1 MKSKKIT
8 ALLLASAMVFSLA
21 SCNMI
26 GKRDRDDDDDRIE
39 RTEDEE
45 ETKKTT
51 EEETTEET
59 TTEKETE
66 EETTTT
72 TESETE
78 ATTEAKREEFSG
90 KVVDF
95 DDMHFFVNGKKYTL
109 GKSTL
114 KEMIDDGVPFEES
127 DLKKLDQKIKKNQ
140 RQLTGGFRIRL
151 DKFWSALVYVMNVD
165 DDEKTLGECVIY
177 RISVPSL
184 TENYKNE
191 ANLTFDFPLNLT
203 MDELVKAAGEPEGSN
218 KSHYDGEKY
227 HTDTYSYKQKSKKFL
242 GSKAFTFEFKNDV
255 LNKIELDYI
264 P

>member
-21 SCNMI
+21 SCSI
-26 GKRDRDDDDDRIE
+26 PGGKRDREDDDERIE

-45 ETKKTT
+45 TEKTT
-51 EEETTEET
+51 EKTTEET
-59 TTEKETE
+59 TSEETT

-78 ATTEAKREEFSG
+78 ATEAKREEFSG

-95 DDMHFFVNGKKYTL
+95 DDMHFYVKGKKYTL

-114 KEMIDDGVPFEES
+114 QEMIDDGVPFEES
-127 DLKKLDQKIKKNQ
+127 DLKKVDQKIKKNQ

-151 DKFWSALVYVMNVD
+151 DKFWSALVYVMNVE
-165 DDEKTLGECVIY
+165 DDEKTLAESVIY

-184 TENYKNE
+184 DQNYKNE
-191 ANLTFDFPLNLT
+191 ANLTFDFPLNIT
-203 MDELVKAAGEPEGSN
+203 MDELVKNAGEPAEGN
-218 KSHYDGEKY
+218 KKHNDYDNY
-227 HTDTYSYKQKSKKFL
+227 HTDTFSYKQKSKKFL
-242 GSKAFTFEFKNDV
+242 GSKAFNFDFKNDV
-255 LNKIELDYI
+255 LNKVELDYI

>member
-21 SCNMI
+21 SCNMS
-26 GKRDRDDDDDRIE
+26 GKRDRDDDEERIE
-39 RTEDEE
+39 KTEE
-45 ETKKTT
+45 TT
-51 EEETTEET
+51 EETTEKTTEET
-59 TTEKETE
+59 TTEKETTE
-66 EETTTT
+66 ETTTTT

-78 ATTEAKREEFSG
+78 ATEAKREAFEG

-95 DDMHFFVNGKKYTL
+95 NDMHFSVNGKKYTL

-165 DDEKTLGECVIY
+165 DGEKTLGECVIY

-191 ANLTFDFPLNLT
+191 ANLAFDFPLNLT
-203 MDELVKAAGEPEGSN
+203 MDELVKSAGEPEGNN

>member
-21 SCNMI
+21 SCSI
-26 GKRDRDDDDDRIE
+26 PGGKRDRDDDDERIE

-45 ETKKTT
+45 TEKTT
-51 EEETTEET
+51 EETTEET
-59 TTEKETE
+59 TSEETT

-78 ATTEAKREEFSG
+78 ATEAKREEFSG

-114 KEMIDDGVPFEES
+114 QEMIDDGVPFEES
-127 DLKKLDQKIKKNQ
+127 DLKKVDQKIKKNQ

-151 DKFWSALVYVMNVD
+151 DKFWSALVYVMNVE
-165 DDEKTLGECVIY
+165 DDEKTLAESVIY

-184 TENYKNE
+184 DQNYKNE
-191 ANLTFDFPLNLT
+191 ANLTFDFPLNIT
-203 MDELVKAAGEPEGSN
+203 MDELVKNAGEPAEGN
-218 KSHYDGEKY
+218 KKHNDYDNY
-227 HTDTYSYKQKSKKFL
+227 HTDTFSYKQKSKKFL
-242 GSKAFTFEFKNDV
+242 GSKAFNFDFKNDV
-255 LNKIELDYI
+255 LNKVELDYI

>member
-21 SCNMI
+21 SCSI
-26 GKRDRDDDDDRIE
+26 PGGKRDRDDDDERIE

-45 ETKKTT
+45 TEKTT
-51 EEETTEET
+51 EETTEET
-59 TTEKETE
+59 TSEDTT

-78 ATTEAKREEFSG
+78 ATEAKREEFSG

-114 KEMIDDGVPFEES
+114 QEMIDDGVPFEES
-127 DLKKLDQKIKKNQ
+127 DLKKVDQKIKKNQ

-151 DKFWSALVYVMNVD
+151 DKFWSALVYVMNVE
-165 DDEKTLGECVIY
+165 DDEKTLAESVIY
-177 RISVPSL
+177 RISVPSIDQ
-184 TENYKNE
+184 NYKNE
-191 ANLTFDFPLNLT
+191 ANLTFDFPLNIT
-203 MDELVKAAGEPEGSN
+203 MDELVKNAGEPAEGN
-218 KSHYDGEKY
+218 KKHNDYDNY
-227 HTDTYSYKQKSKKFL
+227 HTDTFSYKQKSKKFL
-242 GSKAFTFEFKNDV
+242 GSKAFNFDFKNDV
-255 LNKIELDYI
+255 LNKVELDYI

>member
-8 ALLLASAMVFSLA
+8 AILLAGVMAFSLA
-21 SCNMI
+21 SCSLPG
-26 GKRDRDDDDDRIE
+26 GKRDRDDDDERVE

-51 EEETTEET
+51 EETTEKTTEE
-59 TTEKETE
+59 
-66 EETTTT
+66 TTT

-78 ATTEAKREEFSG
+78 ATEAKREEFSG

-114 KEMIDDGVPFEES
+114 QEMIDDGVPFEES
-127 DLKKLDQKIKKNQ
+127 DLKKVDQKIKKNQ

-151 DKFWSALVYVMNVD
+151 DKFWSALVYVMNVE
-165 DDEKTLGECVIY
+165 DDEKTLAESVIY

-184 TENYKNE
+184 DQNYKNE
-191 ANLTFDFPLNLT
+191 ANLTFDFPLNIT
-203 MDELVKAAGEPEGSN
+203 MDELVKNAGEPAEGN
-218 KSHYDGEKY
+218 KKHNDYDNY
-227 HTDTYSYKQKSKKFL
+227 HTDTFSYKQKSKKFL
-242 GSKAFTFEFKNDV
+242 GSKAFNFDFKNDV
-255 LNKIELDYI
+255 LNKVELDYI

>member
-8 ALLLASAMVFSLA
+8 ALLLASVMVFSLA
-21 SCNMI
+21 ACNMN
-26 GKRDRDDDDDRIE
+26 GKRDRDDDEDRIE
-39 RTEDEE
+39 RTEE
-45 ETKKTT
+45 ETEKT

-59 TTEKETE
+59 TTEKETT

-78 ATTEAKREEFSG
+78 ATEAKREEFSG

-95 DDMHFFVNGKKYTL
+95 NDMHFFVNGKKYTL

-114 KEMIDDGVPFEES
+114 QEMIDDGVPFEES
-127 DLKKLDQKIKKNQ
+127 DLKKVDQKIKKNQ

-165 DDEKTLGECVIY
+165 EGEKTLAECVIY

-184 TENYKNE
+184 DQGYKNE
-191 ANLTFDFPLNLT
+191 ANLTFDFPLNIT
-203 MDELVKAAGEPEGSN
+203 MDELVKNAGEPAEGN
-218 KSHYDGEKY
+218 KKHNDYDNY
-227 HTDTYSYKQKSKKFL
+227 HTDTFSYKQKSKKFL
-242 GSKAFTFEFKNDV
+242 GSKAFNFDYKNDV
-255 LNKIELDYI
+255 LNKVELDYI

>member
-21 SCNMI
+21 SCNMP
-26 GKRDRDDDDDRIE
+26 GKRDRDDDDERIE

-51 EEETTEET
+51 EETTEET

-66 EETTTT
+66 EETTTTT

-90 KVVDF
+90 KVIDF
-95 DDMHFFVNGKKYTL
+95 DDMHFYVNGKKYTL
-109 GKSTL
+109 GKTTL
-114 KEMIDDGVPFEES
+114 QQMIDDGVPFAES

-140 RQLTGGFRIRL
+140 RQLTGGFRIEL
-151 DKFWSALVYVMNVD
+151 DKFWSALIYVMNVED
-165 DDEKTLGECVIY
+165 GEKTLAECVIY

-184 TENYKNE
+184 TEKYENK

-203 MDELVKAAGEPEGSN
+203 MDELVKAAGEPEASN

-227 HTDTYSYKQKSKKFL
+227 YTDTYSYKQKSKKFL

-255 LNKIELDYI
+255 LNKVELDYI

>member
-21 SCNMI
+21 SCSI
-26 GKRDRDDDDDRIE
+26 PGGKRDRDDDDERIE

-45 ETKKTT
+45 TEKTT
-51 EEETTEET
+51 EETTEET
-59 TTEKETE
+59 TSEETT

-78 ATTEAKREEFSG
+78 ATEAKREEFSG

-95 DDMHFFVNGKKYTL
+95 DDMHFYVKGKKYTL

-114 KEMIDDGVPFEES
+114 QEMIDDGVPFEES
-127 DLKKLDQKIKKNQ
+127 DLKKVDQKIKKNQ

-151 DKFWSALVYVMNVD
+151 DKFWSALVYVMNVE
-165 DDEKTLGECVIY
+165 DDEKTLAESVIY

-184 TENYKNE
+184 DQNYKNE
-191 ANLTFDFPLNLT
+191 ANLTFDFPLNIT
-203 MDELVKAAGEPEGSN
+203 MDELVKNAGEPAEGN
-218 KSHYDGEKY
+218 KKHNDYDNY
-227 HTDTYSYKQKSKKFL
+227 HTDTFSYKQKSKKFL
-242 GSKAFTFEFKNDV
+242 GSKAFNFDFKNDV
-255 LNKIELDYI
+255 LNKVELDYI

>member
-21 SCNMI
+21 SCSI
-26 GKRDRDDDDDRIE
+26 PGGKRDRDDDDERIE

-45 ETKKTT
+45 TEKTT
-51 EEETTEET
+51 EKTTEET
-59 TTEKETE
+59 TSEETT

-78 ATTEAKREEFSG
+78 ATEAKREEFSG

-95 DDMHFFVNGKKYTL
+95 DDMHFYVKGKKYTL

-114 KEMIDDGVPFEES
+114 QEMIDDGVPFEES
-127 DLKKLDQKIKKNQ
+127 DLKKVDQKIKKNQ

-151 DKFWSALVYVMNVD
+151 DKFWSALVYVMNVE
-165 DDEKTLGECVIY
+165 DDEKTLAESVIY

-184 TENYKNE
+184 DQNYKNE
-191 ANLTFDFPLNLT
+191 ANLTFDFPLNIT
-203 MDELVKAAGEPEGSN
+203 MDELVKNAGEPAEGN
-218 KSHYDGEKY
+218 KKHNDYDNY
-227 HTDTYSYKQKSKKFL
+227 HTDTFSYKQKSKKFL
-242 GSKAFTFEFKNDV
+242 GSKAFNFDFKNDV
-255 LNKIELDYI
+255 LNKVELDYI

>member
-21 SCNMI
+21 ACNMN
-26 GKRDRDDDDDRIE
+26 GKRDRDDDEDRIE
-39 RTEDEE
+39 RTTEE
-45 ETKKTT
+45 ETEKT

-59 TTEKETE
+59 TTEKETTE
-66 EETTTT
+66 ETTT

-78 ATTEAKREEFSG
+78 ATEAKREEFSG

-114 KEMIDDGVPFEES
+114 QEMIDDGVPFEES
-127 DLKKLDQKIKKNQ
+127 DLKKVDQKIKKNQ

-165 DDEKTLGECVIY
+165 DAEKTLAESVIY

-184 TENYKNE
+184 DQNYKNE
-191 ANLTFDFPLNLT
+191 ANLTFDFPLNMT
-203 MDELVKAAGEPEGSN
+203 MDELVKNAGEPAEGDKKHIDADN
-218 KSHYDGEKY
+218 Y
-227 HTDTYSYKQKSKKFL
+227 HTDSFAYKQKSKKFL
-242 GSKAFTFEFKNDV
+242 GSKAFNFEYKNDV
-255 LNKIELDYI
+255 LNKVELDYI

>member
-21 SCNMI
+21 SCSI
-26 GKRDRDDDDDRIE
+26 PGGKRDRDDDDERIE

-45 ETKKTT
+45 TEKTT
-51 EEETTEET
+51 EETTEET
-59 TTEKETE
+59 TSEETT

-78 ATTEAKREEFSG
+78 ATEAKREEFSG

-114 KEMIDDGVPFEES
+114 QEMIDDGVPFEES
-127 DLKKLDQKIKKNQ
+127 DLKKVDQKIKKNQ

-151 DKFWSALVYVMNVD
+151 DKFWSALVYVMNVE
-165 DDEKTLGECVIY
+165 DDEKTLAESVIY

-184 TENYKNE
+184 DQNYKNE

>member
-21 SCNMI
+21 SCNMP
-26 GKRDRDDDDDRIE
+26 GKRDRDDDDERIE

-45 ETKKTT
+45 TKK
-51 EEETTEET
+51 TTEET

-78 ATTEAKREEFSG
+78 ATTEETTEAKREEFSG

-109 GKSTL
+109 GKTTL
-114 KEMIDDGVPFEES
+114 QQMIDDGVPFNES

-140 RQLTGGFRIRL
+140 RQLTGGFKIEL

-165 DDEKTLGECVIY
+165 DDEKTLAECVIY

-184 TENYKNE
+184 DQKYENK
-191 ANLTFDFPLNLT
+191 ANLTFDFPLNMT

-227 HTDTYSYKQKSKKFL
+227 YTDTYSYKQKSKKFL

-255 LNKIELDYI
+255 LYKVELDYI

>member
-21 SCNMI
+21 SCNMP
-26 GKRDRDDDDDRIE
+26 GKRDRDDDDERIE
-39 RTEDEE
+39 RTTDEE
-45 ETKKTT
+45 TEKT

-59 TTEKETE
+59 TTEKETTE
-66 EETTTT
+66 ETTT

-78 ATTEAKREEFSG
+78 ATEAKREEFSG

-95 DDMHFFVNGKKYTL
+95 NDMHFFVNGKKYTL

-114 KEMIDDGVPFEES
+114 QEMIDDGVPFEES
-127 DLKKLDQKIKKNQ
+127 DLKKVDQKIKKNQ

-165 DDEKTLGECVIY
+165 EGEKTLAECVIY

-184 TENYKNE
+184 DQGYKNE
-191 ANLTFDFPLNLT
+191 ANLTFDFPLNIT
-203 MDELVKAAGEPEGSN
+203 MDELVKNAGEPAEGN
-218 KSHYDGEKY
+218 KKHNDYDNY
-227 HTDTYSYKQKSKKFL
+227 HTDTFSYKQKSKKFL
-242 GSKAFTFEFKNDV
+242 GSKAFNFDYKNDV
-255 LNKIELDYI
+255 LNKVELDYI

>member
-8 ALLLASAMVFSLA
+8 ALLLASVMVFSLA
-21 SCNMI
+21 ACNMN
-26 GKRDRDDDDDRIE
+26 GKRDRDEDEDRIE
-39 RTEDEE
+39 RTEE
-45 ETKKTT
+45 ETEKT

-59 TTEKETE
+59 TTEKETTE
-66 EETTTT
+66 ETTT

-78 ATTEAKREEFSG
+78 ATEAKREEFSG

-114 KEMIDDGVPFEES
+114 QEMIDDGVPFEES

-165 DDEKTLGECVIY
+165 DAEKTLGECVIY

-184 TENYKNE
+184 DQNYKNE
-191 ANLTFDFPLNLT
+191 ANLSFDFPLNIT
-203 MDELVKAAGEPEGSN
+203 MDELVKNAGEPEEGN
-218 KSHYDGEKY
+218 KKHTDGDNY
-227 HTDTYSYKQKSKKFL
+227 HTDTFSYKQKSKKFL
-242 GSKAFTFEFKNDV
+242 GSKAFNFDFKNDV
-255 LNKIELDYI
+255 LNKVELDYI

>member
-8 ALLLASAMVFSLA
+8 AILLAGVMAFSLA
-21 SCNMI
+21 SCSLPG
-26 GKRDRDDDDDRIE
+26 GKRDRDDDDERIE

-51 EEETTEET
+51 EETTEET
-59 TTEKETE
+59 TT

-78 ATTEAKREEFSG
+78 ATEAKRAEFSG

-114 KEMIDDGVPFEES
+114 QEMIDDGVPFEES
-127 DLKKLDQKIKKNQ
+127 DLKKVDQKIKKNQ

-151 DKFWSALVYVMNVD
+151 DKFWSALVYVMNVED
-165 DDEKTLGECVIY
+165 GEKTLAESVIY

-184 TENYKNE
+184 DQNYKNE
-191 ANLTFDFPLNLT
+191 ANLTFDFPLNMT
-203 MDELVKAAGEPEGSN
+203 MDELVKNAGEPAEGN
-218 KSHYDGEKY
+218 KKHNDYDNY
-227 HTDTYSYKQKSKKFL
+227 HTDSFAYKQKSKKFL
-242 GSKAFTFEFKNDV
+242 GSKAFNFEYKNDV
-255 LNKIELDYI
+255 LNKVELDYI
-264 P
+264 PY

>member
-21 SCNMI
+21 SCNMS
-26 GKRDRDDDDDRIE
+26 GKRDRD
-39 RTEDEE
+39 EDETTVESTTE
-45 ETKKTT
+45 ETEKT
-51 EEETTEET
+51 EETTEET
-59 TTEKETE
+59 TTEKETTE
-66 EETTTT
+66 ETTT

-78 ATTEAKREEFSG
+78 ATEAKREAFEG

-95 DDMHFFVNGKKYTL
+95 NDMHFFVNGKKYTL

-140 RQLTGGFRIRL
+140 RQLTGGFRLRL

-165 DDEKTLGECVIY
+165 DGEKTLGECVIY

-184 TENYKNE
+184 DQNYKNE
-191 ANLTFDFPLNLT
+191 ANLSFDFPLNIT
-203 MDELVKAAGEPEGSN
+203 MDELVKNAGEPGEGN
-218 KSHYDGEKY
+218 KKHNDYDNY
-227 HTDTYSYKQKSKKFL
+227 HTDTFSYKQKSKKFL
-242 GSKAFTFEFKNDV
+242 GSKAFNFDFKNDV
-255 LNKIELDYI
+255 LNKVELDYI

>member
-26 GKRDRDDDDDRIE
+26 GKRDRDDDDERIE

-45 ETKKTT
+45 TEKTK
-51 EEETTEET
+51 ETTEES

-72 TESETE
+72 ESETE
-78 ATTEAKREEFSG
+78 ATTEETTEAKREEFSG

-114 KEMIDDGVPFEES
+114 QEMIDDGVPFEES
-127 DLKKLDQKIKKNQ
+127 DLKKVDQKIKKNQ

-184 TENYKNE
+184 DQNYKNE
-191 ANLTFDFPLNLT
+191 ANLTFDFPLNIT
-203 MDELVKAAGEPEGSN
+203 MDELVKNAGEPAEGN
-218 KSHYDGEKY
+218 KKHNDYDNY
-227 HTDTYSYKQKSKKFL
+227 HTDTFSYKQKSKKFL
-242 GSKAFTFEFKNDV
+242 GSKAFNFDFKNDV
-255 LNKIELDYI
+255 LNKVELDYI